1 MRTSTAHGLN
11 RDADWKQEGSGGCCR
26 RVHSHKST
34 LGRLVLGIWEPMLA
48 VVIPRAMEHR
58 HLVSQPQMSVR
69 DQEQI
74 WNHPY
79 LILGPGAFISPEN
92 IAVCGPNSVAFAN
105 PAPAANYPVMPNFNI
120 EAPCYVRANSRM
132 AHESY
137 TPYPSVRSSSQ
148 FPPYYCL
155 HEPCFNQVTVGDING
170 TINPPTDYD
179 AAAYKRKMP
188 AIQTFPD
195 SGSTNGHRSDARSSN
210 RPVLTGLF
218 ESTHTLGPHCFL
230 QDPVNMASSYRSNNL
245 LSSEEDHW
253 NVRSRPASVLHP
265 GNISLTN
272 HSSSNF
278 SDHFHPLANTSGVN
292 LPGHRNLT
300 PVPLDPHVT
309 LISSGIGSFN
319 HEMNQL
325 HGRHATNIAV
335 DIDGRRNFFLIP
347 GWPSPDLMPKN
358 IVQGQLKLPICGLEA
373 NLVDFRLPAVGRVVP
388 PRYPGHPSLQGHM
401 NERNGSIRIR
411 DDGGEGIGH
420 GRWVSETLAVMDRST
435 FYDSRTLF
443 DEHHDMRLDIDNM
456 SYEDLLALEE
466 RIGSVNTG
474 LSEVAIS
481 RCLMETIYC
490 YDQTPDDHEKGRCTI
505 CLETYKGKDCLG
517 RLNCGHDFHACCIK
531 KWLPIKNACPICKAS
546 ALTGSLLEQ

>member
-1 MRTSTAHGLN
+1 MKLRIFKIRGGEENTSFIPFSVPEILFSPAEIEFTVTNLPLAGSSTRN
-11 RDADWKQEGSGGCCR
+11 MGTDAGC
-26 RVHSHKST
+26 
-34 LGRLVLGIWEPMLA
+34 GD
-48 VVIPRAMEHR
+48 
-58 HLVSQPQMSVR
+58 SQ
-69 DQEQI
+69 
-74 WNHPY
+74 
-79 LILGPGAFISPEN
+79 GPGAFISPEN

-195 SGSTNGHRSDARSSN
+195 SGSTNGHRSDASSSN

-230 QDPVNMASSYRSNNL
+230 QDPVNMVSSYRSNNL

-347 GWPSPDLMPKN
+347 GWPSPDLMVDRSSYSQRTSYRAN
-358 IVQGQLKLPICGLEA
+358 SSYRSVGSEA

-411 DDGGEGIGH
+411 DDGDEGIGH

-466 RIGSVNTG
+466 RIGNVNTG

-505 CLETYKGKDCLG
+505 CL
-517 RLNCGHDFHACCIK
+517 NV
-531 KWLPIKNACPICKAS
+531 S
-546 ALTGSLLEQ
+546 ALVTTSVAYDTALGFRGV

>member
-1 MRTSTAHGLN
+1 
-11 RDADWKQEGSGGCCR
+11 
-26 RVHSHKST
+26 
-34 LGRLVLGIWEPMLA
+34 
-48 VVIPRAMEHR
+48 MEHR
-58 HLVSQPQMSVR
+58 HLVGQPQMSVR

-74 WNHPY
+74 WNHPHPDPRSN
-79 LILGPGAFISPEN
+79 LGPGTFISPEN

-105 PAPAANYPVMPNFNI
+105 PASAANYPVMPNFNI

-132 AHESY
+132 AQESY

-148 FPPYYCL
+148 FPPYYVL

-179 AAAYKRKMP
+179 GATYKRKMP
-188 AIQTFPD
+188 TIQTFAD
-195 SGSTNGHRSDARSSN
+195 SGSTNGHRSDASSSN
-210 RPVLTGLF
+210 RPVSTGLL

-230 QDPVNMASSYRSNNL
+230 RDPVNMASSYRSNNL

-292 LPGHRNLT
+292 LA
-300 PVPLDPHVT
+300 PVPLDPHIR
-309 LISSGIGSFN
+309 LMSSGIGSFN

-325 HGRHATNIAV
+325 PGRHATNIAV

-347 GWPSPDLMPKN
+347 GWPSPDLMVDRSSYSQRTSYRAN
-358 IVQGQLKLPICGLEA
+358 SSYRSVGSEA

-411 DDGGEGIGH
+411 DDGDEGIGH
-420 GRWVSETLAVMDRST
+420 SRWASETLAVMDRST
-435 FYDSRTLF
+435 LYDSRNLF

-466 RIGSVNTG
+466 RIGNVNTG

-481 RCLMETIYC
+481 RCLMEAIYC
-490 YDQTPDDHEKGRCTI
+490 SDQTLGDHEKGRCTI

-517 RLNCGHDFHACCIK
+517 RLSCGHDFHACCIK
-531 KWLPIKNACPICKAS
+531 KWLLIKNACPICKAS
-546 ALTGSLLEQ
+546 AQNGCLLEQ

>member
-1 MRTSTAHGLN
+1 
-11 RDADWKQEGSGGCCR
+11 
-26 RVHSHKST
+26 
-34 LGRLVLGIWEPMLA
+34 
-48 VVIPRAMEHR
+48 MEHR
-58 HLVSQPQMSVR
+58 HLVGQPQMSVR

-79 LILGPGAFISPEN
+79 PDPRSNLGRCTFLSPEN

-105 PAPAANYPVMPNFNI
+105 PASAANYPVVPNFNI

-132 AHESY
+132 AQESY

-148 FPPYYCL
+148 FPPYYVL

-170 TINPPTDYD
+170 TINLPTDYD
-179 AAAYKRKMP
+179 AATYKRKMP
-188 AIQTFPD
+188 TIQTFPD
-195 SGSTNGHRSDARSSN
+195 SGSTNGHRSDASSSN
-210 RPVLTGLF
+210 RPVLTGLL

-230 QDPVNMASSYRSNNL
+230 RDPVNMVSSYRSNNL

-272 HSSSNF
+272 HSTSNF

-292 LPGHRNLT
+292 LPGQRNLA
-300 PVPLDPHVT
+300 PVPLDPHIR
-309 LISSGIGSFN
+309 LISSGIGSYN

-347 GWPSPDLMPKN
+347 RWPSPDLMVDHSSYSQRTSYRGN
-358 IVQGQLKLPICGLEA
+358 SSYQSVGSET
-373 NLVDFRLPAVGRVVP
+373 NLVDFGLPAGGRVVP

-401 NERNGSIRIR
+401 NERNGSLRIR
-411 DDGGEGIGH
+411 DDADEGIGH
-420 GRWVSETLAVMDRST
+420 SRWVSEALGVMDRST
-435 FYDSRTLF
+435 LYDSRNLF

-466 RIGSVNTG
+466 RIGNVNTG
-474 LSEVAIS
+474 LSEGAIS

-490 YDQTPDDHEKGRCTI
+490 SDQTPGDHEKGRCTI
-505 CLETYKGKDCLG
+505 CLETYKGNDCLG
-517 RLNCGHDFHACCIK
+517 RVNCGHDFHAACIK
-531 KWLPIKNACPICKAS
+531 KWLLIKNACPICKAS
-546 ALTGSLLEQ
+546 ALNGTLLEQ